1 MLDLTLIQLPP
12 LAAHRTGNTQQ
23 HHQFLAKATN
33 GTGTLAPA
41 IALEPGMFT
50 LAVDGNDAPQAF
62 QQAFARLVLSAQH
75 GAGGLQAVLPGLPR
89 LPAQLLLDPHG
100 PEQGTAGCCTE
111 NTQADLGTARHGLVE
126 YLQGVVNGRQ
136 GNDRCGVAG
145 QHEGIGPGAAQ
156 LGGRGGTQRQP
167 KRQGKQKQA
176 GGLGEQADEQHRH
189 DCADQRAG
197 QPRQAF
203 LHHHAR

>member
-100 PEQGTAGCCTE
+100 PEQGTAGCCTK
-111 NTQADLGTARHGLVE
+111 NTQADLGTASHGLVE

-156 LGGRGGTQRQP
+156 LGGRGSTQGQP